1 MLGGVFPSS
10 LKWSG
15 HCSGRTAIT
24 MGSNSQ
30 PCWKSLLAS
39 RINWDSAKQSKLLD
53 RRLTSIGVRRKFET
67 KGMGE
72 RAPSIIWWCVVCMC
86 VMWSFSFLLPFF
98 FFFKSLE
105 TNCAILHRYTKM
117 LYIFFSLFFSILKK
131 KSALHHHQLYYTYK
145 MWYPYKKYP
154 KDTILKIMYC
164 QTSG

>member
-10 LKWSG
+10 LNWSG
-15 HCSGRTAIT
+15 HCSRRTAIT

-53 RRLTSIGVRRKFET
+53 RRLTSVGVRRKFET

-72 RAPSIIWWCVVCMC
+72 RAPSIIWCCVMCMY

-98 FFFKSLE
+98 FFFNHWRPTVQS
-105 TNCAILHRYTKM
+105 CIVIPRCYT
-117 LYIFFSLFFSILKK
+117 LFYSLFFSMLKK
-131 KSALHHHQLYYTYK
+131 ISLASPSAVLYIQDVVSIQKNTLRK
-145 MWYPYKKYP
+145 QSSK
-154 KDTILKIMYC
+154 
-164 QTSG
+164 